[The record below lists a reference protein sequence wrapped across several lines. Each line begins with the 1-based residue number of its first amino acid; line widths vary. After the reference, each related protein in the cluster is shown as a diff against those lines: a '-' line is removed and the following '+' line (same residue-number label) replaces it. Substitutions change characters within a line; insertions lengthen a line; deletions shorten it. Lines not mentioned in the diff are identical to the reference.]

1 MRASILMLFFIVI
14 LFGKANSQ
22 ILELGNKWIYD
33 YRDYS
38 ILNGTYTEKFD
49 SIEIVSDT
57 LINNLIYY
65 KLLASQ
71 QSPCGIFTSVE
82 YLREDDDKIYR
93 LSNNLIDENLMMDFT
108 NQISYDM
115 TYESSGFNS
124 DVQTTVFNDSIGSE
138 ILSSGEQIT
147 LTYQRI
153 INNSSFEDNALYKL
167 SKDIGYIEYGLLFPD
182 IGTGLCDVYQ
192 NINLRC
198 KISGNDTIR
207 VTEFDCY
214 ETSIISSTI
223 DVVDREPIIYP
234 NPTHGTVNV
243 EGDYEILSIQNSS
256 GTYMEFTGLEN
267 KIYFSGFPNGIYIIT
282 TKRNYDKRINTYKI
296 IKM

>member
-1 MRASILMLFFIVI
+1 MRASILLLIFTVVF
-14 LFGKANSQ
+14 LGKANSQ

-57 LINNLIYY
+57 LINDLIYY

-82 YLREDDDKIYR
+82 YLREADDKIYR

-108 NQISYDM
+108 SQISYDM

-124 DVQTTVFNDSIGSE
+124 EVQTTVLNDSIGSE
-138 ILSSGEQIT
+138 ILSNGEQIS

-153 INNSSFEDNALYKL
+153 INNSSFEDNAIYKL

-192 NINLRC
+192 NMNLRC

-207 VTEFDCY
+207 LTHLDCY

-223 DVVDREPIIYP
+223 DVVEENPIIYP
-234 NPTHGTVNV
+234 NPTHGTVKI
-243 EGDYEILSIQNSS
+243 EGNYKVLSIQNSS
-256 GTYMEFTGLEN
+256 GVRIKFTDLKNE
-267 KIYFSGFPNGIYIIT
+267 IDLSGFPKGIYFLAL
-282 TKRNYDKRINTYKI
+282 KRNYENRINTYKL

>member
-1 MRASILMLFFIVI
+1 MRALLLLLFFTVGF
-14 LFGKANSQ
+14 LGKANSQ
-22 ILELGNKWIYD
+22 MLELGNKWIYD

-38 ILNGTYTEKFD
+38 ILNGSYTEKFD

-57 LINNLIYY
+57 LINDLIYY

-82 YLREDDDKIYR
+82 YLREEGDKIYR

-108 NQISYDM
+108 SQISYDM
-115 TYESSGFNS
+115 TYESSWFNS
-124 DVQTTVFNDSIGSE
+124 EVQTTVVNDSIGSE
-138 ILSSGEQIT
+138 VLSSGEQIN

-153 INNSSFEDNALYKL
+153 INNSSFDDNAIYKL
-167 SKDIGYIEYGLLFPD
+167 SKDIGYLEYGLLFPD

-198 KISGNDTIR
+198 KISENDTIR
-207 VTEFDCY
+207 LTHLDCY

-223 DVVDREPIIYP
+223 DVIEEKPIIYP
-234 NPTHGTVNV
+234 NPTHGTVKI
-243 EGDYEILSIQNSS
+243 EGNYKILSIKNSS
-256 GTYMEFTGLEN
+256 GIRMKYTDHKNEIDLSDFPKG
-267 KIYFSGFPNGIYIIT
+267 IYFVAL
-282 TKRNYDKRINTYKI
+282 KRNYENRINTYRI
-296 IKM
+296 VKM

>member
-1 MRASILMLFFIVI
+1 MRALILLLIFIVI
-14 LFGKANSQ
+14 FFGKANSQ

-57 LINNLIYY
+57 LINDLIYY
-65 KLLASQ
+65 KLKASQ

-82 YLREDDDKIYR
+82 YLREDVDKIYR

-115 TYESSGFNS
+115 TYESSWFNS
-124 DVQTTVFNDSIGSE
+124 EVQTTVLNDSIGFE
-138 ILSSGEQIT
+138 ILSSGEQIS

-153 INNSSFEDNALYKL
+153 INNSSFEDNAIYKL

-198 KISGNDTIR
+198 KISGNDTTR
-207 VTEFDCY
+207 LTELDCY

-223 DVVDREPIIYP
+223 DVVDGKPIIYP
-234 NPTHGTVNV
+234 NPTHGTVKI
-243 EGDYEILSIQNSS
+243 EGNYKVISIQNS
-256 GTYMEFTGLEN
+256 TGAPIEIPDLKN
-267 KIYFSGFPNGIYIIT
+267 KIDLSGFPKGIYFVML
-282 TKRNYDKRINTYKI
+282 KRNYDSRINTYKI